1 MTVQDAKWA
10 VVLGVTGGT
19 GGAAATALAKDPGLN
34 VFGMHRGH
42 WAEEAKRVEDAVT
55 AAGRR
60 CHLRVA
66 DAGSY
71 EHVVEAVDELAQVA
85 GPGSV
90 KVLVHAIA
98 NASYGT
104 FLPSERWGG
113 KALRPDQVDKTFASM
128 AHSFVWWAQ
137 ELNRRGLL
145 AEDGARL
152 VALTNPMVESV
163 VHGWGL
169 VAATKAALDAYV
181 RHLGFEMGPAGHR
194 VVLVKFGLVETH
206 AVMLAFKPEQWSRI
220 KAGSAGNTPHQRL
233 CTVEEVA
240 RFLSYL
246 AGPGGEWFN
255 AGMVDL
261 TGGQSGALLD
271 DVFYRKEW
279 HG

>member
-1 MTVQDAKWA
+1 MTDGKWA

-19 GGAAATALAKDPGLN
+19 GRAAAVALARDPGLN

-42 WAEEAKRVEDAVT
+42 WGDEAKRVEEEVT
-55 AAGRR
+55 AAGAK
-60 CHLRVA
+60 CHVRVA
-66 DAGSY
+66 DAGAY
-71 EHVVEAVDELAQVA
+71 EHVVEAVEELAQVA

-104 FLPSERWGG
+104 YLPSARWGG
-113 KALRPDQVDKTFASM
+113 KSFRPDQIEKTFASM

-137 ELNRRGLL
+137 ELSRRGLL

-152 VALTNPMVESV
+152 IALTNPMVDSI

-169 VAATKAALDAYV
+169 VAATKSALDAYV

-194 VVLVKFGLVETH
+194 VVLVKFGLVETR
-206 AVMLAFKPEQWSRI
+206 AVMVAFKPEQWSRI
-220 KAGSAGNTPHQRL
+220 KTGSAAGTPHQRI

-255 AGMVDL
+255 ARTIDF
-261 TGGQSGALLD
+261 TGGQGGAMLD
-271 DVFYRKEW
+271 DVFYRKDW
-279 HG
+279 DR